1 MWKKFRITVDG
12 KPYTVTVEEIVEGSA
27 ASALS
32 SAGTGT
38 VNAAAAINPPMAP
51 EQAPTAQPV
60 TAGAGDVTSP
70 VGGVVKEVKV
80 SIGQQVK
87 EGDLLVVLEAMK
99 MKTNIFSNLTGKV
112 DVVYVKPG
120 DAVDSGQALVS
131 IS

>member
-1 MWKKFRITVDG
+1 MWKKFRITVDD
-12 KPYTVTVEEIVEGSA
+12 KPYTVTVEEILEGSA
-27 ASALS
+27 ASSLS
-32 SAGTGT
+32 STGA
-38 VNAAAAINPPMAP
+38 VSAITAPPPPMVQTP
-51 EQAPTAQPV
+51 APTPQPM
-60 TAGAGDVTSP
+60 TAGDGDVSSP

-80 SIGQQVK
+80 AIGQQVN

-112 DVVYVKPG
+112 EAVHVKPG

>member
-12 KPYTVTVEEIVEGSA
+12 KPYTVTVEELVEGSA
-27 ASALS
+27 ASSLS
-32 SAGTGT
+32 SVPATT
-38 VNAAAAINPPMAP
+38 ANH
-51 EQAPTAQPV
+51 PTASPPSVQAQTSAAPKAV
-60 TAGAGDVTSP
+60 TAGAGDVQSP

-80 SIGQQVK
+80 SIGQQVN

-112 DVVYVKPG
+112 EAVYVKPG

>member
-32 SAGTGT
+32 SAGTVT
-38 VNAAAAINPPMAP
+38 AAAAMNPPSVQ
-51 EQAPTAQPV
+51 EKAPTSQPV

-80 SIGQQVK
+80 SIGQQVQ

-120 DAVDSGQALVS
+120 DAVDTGQALVS